1 MHDGEIASIIRIVND
16 IYNKYQFFLVEKNTL
31 SLISKN
37 NLIENCSFHDIIK
50 RYKNNVYKKIDEL
63 YDDLHNLVNGLYHI
77 IENKETKV
85 NCDNICISN
94 IKNIIDEINNKI
106 LKKDRY
112 NHISD
117 NHEYEF
123 VMENVLDVIS
133 YYKFETDEI
142 ENNFQNS
149 STISKNLG
157 YEFIKKYFSHPLALE
172 DKKEYLDFYNN
183 RIKLSERVK
192 FDKTIHHHPYKS
204 KPKEVDVE
212 LVIPYSA
219 INYTQDNDSDEDFL
233 GIGPHLVERFI
244 RYEEEEDIIEY
255 IDEKIVFEFKQNT
268 APNES
273 LPKLAS
279 TAKYV
284 VPKKEG
290 RRRRR
295 RKDDDSST
303 YTDDYSEIIKNKPE
317 QNVLTDF
324 TNIRFMKALRSLN
337 TLKYTHKN
345 KAIDSFYYF
354 IEKYQPSLIQQAN
367 DEPQIYISEL
377 KQDVLMKLTLI
388 AEHICRRS

>member
-85 NCDNICISN
+85 NCDDICISN

-149 STISKNLG
+149 SIISKNLG
-157 YEFIKKYFSHPLALE
+157 YEFIKKYFSDPLALE

-192 FDKTIHHHPYKS
+192 FDKTIHHHPYKI